1 MKRVKKQLI
10 FYFQKSEKVGNSG
23 RWFDL
28 DMGSYF
34 DILKIAEIIG
44 KCFLYD
50 LLFEMKCYFM
60 KIFLEM
66 KVVPSLA
73 VLFTIAYWV
82 AAIACYYNYLDN
94 IIM

>member
-1 MKRVKKQLI
+1 MKRVKKQLT
-10 FYFQKSEKVGNSG
+10 FYFQKSEKAANSG

-44 KCFLYD
+44 KLSVY
-50 LLFEMKCYFM
+50 LLFKIKCSMKM
-60 KIFLEM
+60 FLEM

-82 AAIACYYNYLDN
+82 VAIACYYNYLDD

>member
-1 MKRVKKQLI
+1 MN
-10 FYFQKSEKVGNSG
+10 F
-23 RWFDL
+23 
-28 DMGSYF
+28 
-34 DILKIAEIIG
+34 
-44 KCFLYD
+44 
-50 LLFEMKCYFM
+50 
-60 KIFLEM
+60 FLEM